1 MTDTRAPRVPFLSFA
16 QEIFTTP
23 YALSI
28 AILPPKRAQALNAM
42 YRNKTYVPNVLSFA
56 LSQNE
61 GEIVLNLTEARRQ
74 WKSGAVDGTWTS
86 WVALLVIHSML
97 HLNGMAHGRT
107 MERRLEKILAKHKFR
122 ATLSTPNSTHG
133 TAHYHRH

>member
-1 MTDTRAPRVPFLSFA
+1 MTDTRIPRVPFLSFA
-16 QEIFTTP
+16 KEIFDAP

-28 AILPPKRAQALNAM
+28 AVLPPKRAQALNAM

-56 LSQNE
+56 LSPHE
-61 GEIVLNLTEARRQ
+61 GEIVLNIAEAKRQ
-74 WKSGAVDGTWTS
+74 WKSGDVDGTWAS

-107 MERRLEKILAKHKFR
+107 MEKQLENILTEHKFR
-122 ATLSTPNSTHG
+122 AKLSAAHNTHG
-133 TAHYHRH
+133 TKHHHRN